1 MNSLN
6 YIRSFLVFVVYFF
19 FTINSSYSKDNS
31 NWLKINKEGMVAFKE
46 RNFIKAESLYIQAIE
61 EAKKSKLDAEL
72 SATLNNLGLLKTEL
86 LQFQE
91 AEKLITES
99 LRLRLEYYGF
109 NHRYVAQSYNN
120 LARVYESTELMEES
134 IELYIKAIKV
144 YESLGNRY
152 SMLLARTLI
161 NLSTVQ
167 LNIGLLDIAQINLV
181 RALALSKK
189 FERDN
194 IVSLSAMSNLAALF
208 VQKGNYIE
216 AEEIY
221 LRLIKIRKKTEGSK
235 SISLARILNNLAVL
249 YKKNCKYDLAFPYI
263 SEAVNIW
270 DSLQSKDKLNHAKA
284 YHNQGELYKA
294 QGKYDLAIKS
304 FKTGISI
311 IKESSNIIYEQ
322 YLEQSYALINLYI
335 KIGKLSEAN
344 LLIKNIN
351 IQNKNKD
358 KKKVITIDSIPEEVF
373 EECSSSNI

>member
-6 YIRSFLVFVVYFF
+6 FIKTLLFIIFYAFLI
-19 FTINSSYSKDNS
+19 INSACAEDNS
-31 NWLKINKEGMVAFKE
+31 SWLKINKEGMVAFKE
-46 RNFIKAESLYIQAIE
+46 RDFIKAEILYLQAIE
-61 EAKKSKLDAEL
+61 EAKKSNLNAEL

-86 LQFQE
+86 LQYQE
-91 AEKLITES
+91 SENLIIES
-99 LRLRLEYYGF
+99 LKLRLKHYGD

-120 LARVYESTELMEES
+120 LARVYESTERIEES
-134 IELYIKAIKV
+134 IELYVKAIGV

-167 LNIGLLDIAQINLV
+167 LNIGLLDVAQINLV

-189 FERDN
+189 FQRDN
-194 IVSLSAMSNLAALF
+194 TVSLSAMSNLAALF
-208 VQKGNYIE
+208 TQKGNYIE

-221 LRLIKIRKKTEGSK
+221 LRLIKIRKKADGVK
-235 SISLARILNNLAVL
+235 SISLARVLNNLAVL

-311 IKESSNIIYEQ
+311 IKESSNILYEQ

-335 KIGKLSEAN
+335 KVGKLSEAN
-344 LLIKNIN
+344 ILIKNIN
-351 IQNKNKD
+351 IQNKNNE
-358 KKKVITIDSIPEEVF
+358 KKLITIDSIPEEVF

>member
-61 EAKKSKLDAEL
+61 EAKKSKLDGEL

-167 LNIGLLDIAQINLV
+167 LNLGLLDIAQINLV

-221 LRLIKIRKKTEGSK
+221 LRLIKIRKNTEGSK
-235 SISLARILNNLAVL
+235 SISLARVLNNLAVL
-249 YKKNCKYDLAFPYI
+249 YKKNCKYDLAFTYI

-311 IKESSNIIYEQ
+311 IKEASNILYEQ
-322 YLEQSYALINLYI
+322 YLEQSYALINLYT

-344 LLIKNIN
+344 ILIKNIN
-351 IQNKNKD
+351 IQNKNN
-358 KKKVITIDSIPEEVF
+358 KKEVITRDTIPEEVF

>member
-6 YIRSFLVFVVYFF
+6 LFIKFLLFIVYLF
-19 FTINSSYSKDNS
+19 FTINPSYSNDNS
-31 NWLKINKEGMVAFKE
+31 NWLKINKEGMIAFKE
-46 RNFIKAESLYIQAIE
+46 RNFIKAESFYIKAIE
-61 EAKKSKLDAEL
+61 EAKKANLDAEL

-86 LQFQE
+86 LQFEE

-99 LRLRLEYYGF
+99 LRLRLEYYGS

-120 LARVYESTELMEES
+120 LARVYESSELMEES
-134 IELYIKAIKV
+134 IELYVKAIKV
-144 YESLGNRY
+144 YESLGNKY

-161 NLSTVQ
+161 NISTVQ
-167 LNIGLLDIAQINLV
+167 LNIGLLEVAQINLV

-221 LRLIKIRKKTEGSK
+221 LRLIEIRKQTEGVK
-235 SISLARILNNLAVL
+235 SISLARVLNNLAVL
-249 YKKNCKYDLAFPYI
+249 YKKNCKYDLAFSYI

-270 DSLQSKDKLNHAKA
+270 NSLKSKDKLNHAKA

-304 FKTGISI
+304 FQRGISI
-311 IKESSNIIYEQ
+311 IKESSNVLYEQ

-335 KIGKLSEAN
+335 KTGKLSEAKI
-344 LLIKNIN
+344 LIENIN
-351 IQNKNKD
+351 IQNQ
-358 KKKVITIDSIPEEVF
+358 KKEKKLITLDTVPEEF
-373 EECSSSNI
+373 YEDCSSSNI

>member
-1 MNSLN
+1 MNSFN
-6 YIRSFLVFVVYFF
+6 IFIKFLLLIVYFF
-19 FTINSSYSKDNS
+19 FTINSSYSNDNS
-31 NWLKINKEGMVAFKE
+31 NWLKINKEGMIAFKE
-46 RNFIKAESLYIQAIE
+46 RNFIKAESFYLQAIE
-61 EAKKSKLDAEL
+61 EAKKANLDGEL

-86 LQFQE
+86 LQFEE

-99 LRLRLEYYGF
+99 LRLRLQYYGS

-134 IELYIKAIKV
+134 IELYVKAIKV

-167 LNIGLLDIAQINLV
+167 LNIELLDVAQINLV

-194 IVSLSAMSNLAALF
+194 IVSLSAMRNLAALF

-221 LRLIKIRKKTEGSK
+221 LRLIEIRKNTEGLK
-235 SISLARILNNLAVL
+235 SISLARVLNNLAVL
-249 YKKNCKYDLAFPYI
+249 YKKNCKYDLAFTYI

-270 DSLQSKDKLNHAKA
+270 DSLESKDKLNHAKA

-304 FKTGISI
+304 FQRGISI
-311 IKESSNIIYEQ
+311 IKESSNILHEQ

-335 KIGKLSEAN
+335 KSGKLSEAN
-344 LLIKNIN
+344 ILIKNIN
-351 IQNKNKD
+351 IQNQKNE
-358 KKKVITIDSIPEEVF
+358 KKLITIDNVPEEVY

>member
-1 MNSLN
+1 MLF
-6 YIRSFLVFVVYFF
+6 IVYLS
-19 FTINSSYSKDNS
+19 FTINSSYSNDNS
-31 NWLKINKEGMVAFKE
+31 NWLKINKEGMIAFKE
-46 RNFIKAESLYIQAIE
+46 RNFIKAESFYIKAIE
-61 EAKKSKLDAEL
+61 EAKKANLDAEL

-86 LQFQE
+86 LQFEE

-99 LRLRLEYYGF
+99 LRLRLEYYGS

-120 LARVYESTELMEES
+120 LARVYESSELMEES
-134 IELYIKAIKV
+134 IELYVKAIKV
-144 YESLGNRY
+144 YESLGNKY

-161 NLSTVQ
+161 NISTVQ
-167 LNIGLLDIAQINLV
+167 LNIGLLEVAQINLV

-221 LRLIKIRKKTEGSK
+221 LRLIEIRKQTEGVK
-235 SISLARILNNLAVL
+235 SIALARVLNNLAVL
-249 YKKNCKYDLAFPYI
+249 YKKNCKYDLAFSYI

-270 DSLQSKDKLNHAKA
+270 NSLKSKDKLNHAKA

-304 FKTGISI
+304 FQRGISI
-311 IKESSNIIYEQ
+311 IKESSNVLYEQ

-335 KIGKLSEAN
+335 KTGKLSEAKI
-344 LLIKNIN
+344 LIENIN
-351 IQNKNKD
+351 IQNQ
-358 KKKVITIDSIPEEVF
+358 KKEKKLITLDTVPEEVY
-373 EECSSSNI
+373 EDCSSSNI

>member
-1 MNSLN
+1 MNNLN
-6 YIRSFLVFVVYFF
+6 FIKIFLLFIVYLF
-19 FTINSSYSKDNS
+19 FTINSGYSKDNS
-31 NWLKINKEGMVAFKE
+31 SWLKINKEGMIAFKE
-46 RNFIKAESLYIQAIE
+46 RDFIKAEVFYLQAIE
-61 EAKKSKLDAEL
+61 EAKKSNLNEEL

-86 LQFQE
+86 LQYQE
-91 AEKLITES
+91 SENLIIES
-99 LRLRLEYYGF
+99 LKLRLKYYGV

-120 LARVYESTELMEES
+120 LARVYELTERIEES
-134 IELYIKAIKV
+134 IELYVKAIEV
-144 YESLGNRY
+144 YEILGNRY

-167 LNIGLLDIAQINLV
+167 LNIGLLDVAQINLV

-189 FERDN
+189 FQLDN
-194 IVSLSAMSNLAALF
+194 TVSLSAMSNLAALF
-208 VQKGNYIE
+208 TQKGNYIE

-235 SISLARILNNLAVL
+235 SISLARVLNNLAVL

-311 IKESSNIIYEQ
+311 IKEASNILYEQ
-322 YLEQSYALINLYI
+322 YLEQSYALINLYT

-344 LLIKNIN
+344 ILIKNIN
-351 IQNKNKD
+351 IQNKNN
-358 KKKVITIDSIPEEVF
+358 KKEVITRDSIPEEVF

>member
-6 YIRSFLVFVVYFF
+6 IFIKCLLFIVYLF
-19 FTINSSYSKDNS
+19 FTINLSYSNDNS
-31 NWLKINKEGMVAFKE
+31 NWLKINKEGMNAFKE
-46 RNFIKAESLYIQAIE
+46 RNFIKAESFYLQAIE
-61 EAKKSKLDAEL
+61 EAKKANLDAEL

-86 LQFQE
+86 LQFEE

-99 LRLRLEYYGF
+99 LRLRLQYYGS

-134 IELYIKAIKV
+134 IELYVKAIKV

-167 LNIGLLDIAQINLV
+167 LNIELLDVAQINLV

-194 IVSLSAMSNLAALF
+194 IVSLSAMRNLAALF

-221 LRLIKIRKKTEGSK
+221 LRLIEIRKNTEGLK
-235 SISLARILNNLAVL
+235 SISLARVLNNLAVL
-249 YKKNCKYDLAFPYI
+249 YKKNCKYDLAFTYI

-304 FKTGISI
+304 FQRGISI
-311 IKESSNIIYEQ
+311 IKESSNILYEQ

-335 KIGKLSEAN
+335 KFGKLSEVN
-344 LLIKNIN
+344 ILIKNIN
-351 IQNKNKD
+351 IQNQKNE
-358 KKKVITIDSIPEEVF
+358 KKLITIDNVPEEVY

>member
-1 MNSLN
+1 
-6 YIRSFLVFVVYFF
+6 
-19 FTINSSYSKDNS
+19 
-31 NWLKINKEGMVAFKE
+31 
-46 RNFIKAESLYIQAIE
+46 
-61 EAKKSKLDAEL
+61 
-72 SATLNNLGLLKTEL
+72 
-86 LQFQE
+86 
-91 AEKLITES
+91 
-99 LRLRLEYYGF
+99 
-109 NHRYVAQSYNN
+109 
-120 LARVYESTELMEES
+120 MEES
-134 IELYIKAIKV
+134 IELYVKAIKV

-167 LNIGLLDIAQINLV
+167 LNIELLDVAQINLV

-194 IVSLSAMSNLAALF
+194 IVSLSAMRNLAALF

-221 LRLIKIRKKTEGSK
+221 LRLIEIRKNTEGLK
-235 SISLARILNNLAVL
+235 SISLARVLNNLAVL
-249 YKKNCKYDLAFPYI
+249 YKKNCKYDLAFTYI

-304 FKTGISI
+304 FQRGISI
-311 IKESSNIIYEQ
+311 IKESSNILYEQ

-335 KIGKLSEAN
+335 KSGKLSEAKI
-344 LLIKNIN
+344 LIENIN
-351 IQNKNKD
+351 IQNQKNE
-358 KKKVITIDSIPEEVF
+358 KKLITIDNVPEEVY

>member
-6 YIRSFLVFVVYFF
+6 FIKTLLFFIFYAFLI
-19 FTINSSYSKDNS
+19 INSACAEDNS
-31 NWLKINKEGMVAFKE
+31 SWLKINKEGMVAFKE
-46 RNFIKAESLYIQAIE
+46 RDFIKAEILYLQAIE
-61 EAKKSKLDAEL
+61 EAKKSNLNAEL

-86 LQFQE
+86 LQYQE
-91 AEKLITES
+91 SENLIIES
-99 LRLRLEYYGF
+99 LKLRLKHYGD

-120 LARVYESTELMEES
+120 LARVYESTERIEES
-134 IELYIKAIKV
+134 IELYVKAIGV
-144 YESLGNRY
+144 YESLGTRY

-167 LNIGLLDIAQINLV
+167 LNIGLLDVAQINLV

-189 FERDN
+189 FQQDN
-194 IVSLSAMSNLAALF
+194 TVSLSAMSNLAALF
-208 VQKGNYIE
+208 AQKGNYIE

-221 LRLIKIRKKTEGSK
+221 LRLIKIRKKIDGGK
-235 SISLARILNNLAVL
+235 SISLARVLNNLAVL

-270 DSLQSKDKLNHAKA
+270 DRLQSKDKLNHAKA

-311 IKESSNIIYEQ
+311 IKESSNILYEQ
-322 YLEQSYALINLYI
+322 HLEQSYALINLYI
-335 KIGKLSEAN
+335 KVGKLSEAN
-344 LLIKNIN
+344 ILIKNIN
-351 IQNKNKD
+351 IQNKNNE
-358 KKKVITIDSIPEEVF
+358 KKIITIDSIPEEVF

>member
-1 MNSLN
+1 MNNLN
-6 YIRSFLVFVVYFF
+6 FIRVFLYLFLYLV
-19 FTINSSYSKDNS
+19 FTINISYSKDNS
-31 NWLKINKEGMVAFKE
+31 YWLKINKDGMIAFKE
-46 RNFIKAESLYIQAIE
+46 RNFIEAESFYIQAIE
-61 EAKKSKLDAEL
+61 EARKSNLDAEL
-72 SATLNNLGLLKTEL
+72 SATLNNLGLLKIEL
-86 LQFQE
+86 LE
-91 AEKLITES
+91 YKVAEDLINES
-99 LRLRLEYYGF
+99 LRLRLEYYGL

-120 LARVYESTELMEES
+120 LARVYESSERMENS
-134 IELYIKAIKV
+134 IELYIKAIGV
-144 YESLGNRY
+144 YERLGNKY

-167 LNIGLLDIAQINLV
+167 LNIGLLDVAQINLV

-189 FERDN
+189 FGPDSLVR
-194 IVSLSAMSNLAALF
+194 LSAMHNLAALF
-208 VQKGNYIE
+208 TQKGNYIE

-221 LRLIKIRKKTEGSK
+221 LRLIKIRKNIDGSK
-235 SISLARILNNLAVL
+235 SIKLAIVLNNLAVL

-270 DSLQSKDKLNHAKA
+270 DRLQSKDKLNHAKA

-311 IKESSNIIYEQ
+311 IKESSNILYEQ

-335 KIGKLSEAN
+335 KVGKLSEAN
-344 LLIKNIN
+344 ILIKNIN
-351 IQNKNKD
+351 IQNKNNE
-358 KKKVITIDSIPEEVF
+358 KKIITIDSIPEEVF

>member
-6 YIRSFLVFVVYFF
+6 FIKTLLFIIFYAFLI
-19 FTINSSYSKDNS
+19 INSACAEDNS
-31 NWLKINKEGMVAFKE
+31 SWLKINKEGMVAFKE
-46 RNFIKAESLYIQAIE
+46 RDFIKAEILYLQAIE
-61 EAKKSKLDAEL
+61 EAKKSNLNAEL

-86 LQFQE
+86 LQYQE
-91 AEKLITES
+91 SENLIIES
-99 LRLRLEYYGF
+99 LKLRLKHYGD

-120 LARVYESTELMEES
+120 LARVYESTERIEES
-134 IELYIKAIKV
+134 IELYVKAIGV
-144 YESLGNRY
+144 YESLGTRY

-167 LNIGLLDIAQINLV
+167 LNIGLLDVAQINLV

-189 FERDN
+189 FQQDN
-194 IVSLSAMSNLAALF
+194 TVSLSAMSNLAALF
-208 VQKGNYIE
+208 AQKGNYIE

-221 LRLIKIRKKTEGSK
+221 LRLIKIRKKIDGGK
-235 SISLARILNNLAVL
+235 SISLARVLNNLAVL

-270 DSLQSKDKLNHAKA
+270 DRLQSKDKLNHAKA

-311 IKESSNIIYEQ
+311 IKESSNILYEQ
-322 YLEQSYALINLYI
+322 HLEQSYALINLYI
-335 KIGKLSEAN
+335 KVGKLSEAN
-344 LLIKNIN
+344 ILIKNIN
-351 IQNKNKD
+351 IQNKNNE
-358 KKKVITIDSIPEEVF
+358 KKLITIDSIPEEVF

>member
-6 YIRSFLVFVVYFF
+6 IFTKCLLFIVYLFS
-19 FTINSSYSKDNS
+19 TINLSYSKDNS
-31 NWLKINKEGMVAFKE
+31 NWLKINKEGMIAFKE
-46 RNFIKAESLYIQAIE
+46 RNFIKAESFYLQAIK
-61 EAKKSKLDAEL
+61 EAKKANLDAEL

-86 LQFQE
+86 LQFEE

-99 LRLRLEYYGF
+99 LRLRLQYYGS

-120 LARVYESTELMEES
+120 LARVYESTKLMEES
-134 IELYIKAIKV
+134 IELYVKAIKV

-167 LNIGLLDIAQINLV
+167 LNVGLLDVAQINLV

-194 IVSLSAMSNLAALF
+194 IVSLSAMRNLAALF

-221 LRLIKIRKKTEGSK
+221 LRLIEIRKNTEGLK
-235 SISLARILNNLAVL
+235 SISLARVLNNLAVL
-249 YKKNCKYDLAFPYI
+249 YKKNCKYDLAFTYI

-304 FKTGISI
+304 FQRGISI
-311 IKESSNIIYEQ
+311 IKESSNILYEQ

-335 KIGKLSEAN
+335 KSGKLSEAN
-344 LLIKNIN
+344 ILIKNIN
-351 IQNKNKD
+351 IQNQKNE
-358 KKKVITIDSIPEEVF
+358 KKLITIDNVPEEVY

>member
-1 MNSLN
+1 
-6 YIRSFLVFVVYFF
+6 
-19 FTINSSYSKDNS
+19 
-31 NWLKINKEGMVAFKE
+31 MVAFKE
-46 RNFIKAESLYIQAIE
+46 RNFIKAEILYLQAIE
-61 EAKKSKLDAEL
+61 EAKKSNLNAEL

-86 LQFQE
+86 LQYQE
-91 AEKLITES
+91 SENLIIES
-99 LRLRLEYYGF
+99 LKLRLKHYGD

-120 LARVYESTELMEES
+120 LARVYESTERIEES
-134 IELYIKAIKV
+134 IELYVKAIGV
-144 YESLGNRY
+144 YESLGTRY

-167 LNIGLLDIAQINLV
+167 LNIGLLDVAQINLV

-189 FERDN
+189 FQQDN
-194 IVSLSAMSNLAALF
+194 TVSLSAMSNLAALF
-208 VQKGNYIE
+208 AQKGNYIE

-221 LRLIKIRKKTEGSK
+221 LRLIKIRKKIDGGK
-235 SISLARILNNLAVL
+235 SISLARVLNNLAVL

-270 DSLQSKDKLNHAKA
+270 DRLQSKDKLNHAKA

-311 IKESSNIIYEQ
+311 IKESSNILYEQ
-322 YLEQSYALINLYI
+322 HLEQSYALINLYI
-335 KIGKLSEAN
+335 KVGKLDEAN
-344 LLIKNIN
+344 ILIKNIN
-351 IQNKNKD
+351 IQNKNNE
-358 KKKVITIDSIPEEVF
+358 KKIITIDSIPEEVF

>member
-6 YIRSFLVFVVYFF
+6 IFIKCLLFIVYLF
-19 FTINSSYSKDNS
+19 FTINLSYSNDNS
-31 NWLKINKEGMVAFKE
+31 NWLKINKEGMIAFKE
-46 RNFIKAESLYIQAIE
+46 RNFIKAESFYIQAIE
-61 EAKKSKLDAEL
+61 EAKKANLDAEL

-86 LQFQE
+86 LQFEE

-99 LRLRLEYYGF
+99 LRLRLQYYGS

-134 IELYIKAIKV
+134 IELYVKAIKV

-167 LNIGLLDIAQINLV
+167 LNIGLLDVAQINLV

-194 IVSLSAMSNLAALF
+194 IVSLSAMRNLAALF

-221 LRLIKIRKKTEGSK
+221 LRLIEIRKNTDGLK
-235 SISLARILNNLAVL
+235 SISLARVLNNLAVL
-249 YKKNCKYDLAFPYI
+249 YKKNCKYDLAFTYI

-270 DSLQSKDKLNHAKA
+270 DSLQSKDKLNHSKA

-294 QGKYDLAIKS
+294 QGKYGLAIKS
-304 FKTGISI
+304 FQRGISI
-311 IKESSNIIYEQ
+311 IKESSNILYEQ

-335 KIGKLSEAN
+335 KSGKLSEAN
-344 LLIKNIN
+344 ILIKNIN
-351 IQNKNKD
+351 IQNQKNE
-358 KKKVITIDSIPEEVF
+358 KKLITIDNVPEEVY

>member
-31 NWLKINKEGMVAFKE
+31 NWFKINKEGMVAFKE

-61 EAKKSKLDAEL
+61 EAKKSKLDGEL

-99 LRLRLEYYGF
+99 LRLRLEYYGV

-167 LNIGLLDIAQINLV
+167 LNLGLLDIAQINLV

-189 FERDN
+189 FKGDN

-221 LRLIKIRKKTEGSK
+221 LRLIKIRKNTEGSK
-235 SISLARILNNLAVL
+235 SISLARVLNNLAVL

-263 SEAVNIW
+263 AEAVNIW

-311 IKESSNIIYEQ
+311 IKEASNILYEQ

-344 LLIKNIN
+344 ILIKNIN
-351 IQNKNKD
+351 IQNKNN
-358 KKKVITIDSIPEEVF
+358 KKEVITRDSIPEEVF

>member
-6 YIRSFLVFVVYFF
+6 LFIKFLLFIVYLS
-19 FTINSSYSKDNS
+19 FTINSSYSNDNS
-31 NWLKINKEGMVAFKE
+31 NWLKINKEGMIAFKE
-46 RNFIKAESLYIQAIE
+46 RNFIKAESFYIKAIE
-61 EAKKSKLDAEL
+61 EAKKANLDAEL

-86 LQFQE
+86 LQFEE

-99 LRLRLEYYGF
+99 LRLRLEYYGS

-120 LARVYESTELMEES
+120 LARVYESSELMEES
-134 IELYIKAIKV
+134 IELYVKAIKV
-144 YESLGNRY
+144 YESLGNKY

-161 NLSTVQ
+161 NISTVQ
-167 LNIGLLDIAQINLV
+167 LNIGLLEVAQINLV

-194 IVSLSAMSNLAALF
+194 IVSLSAMRNLAALF

-221 LRLIKIRKKTEGSK
+221 LRLIEIRKQTEGVK
-235 SISLARILNNLAVL
+235 SIALARVLNNLAVL
-249 YKKNCKYDLAFPYI
+249 YKKNCKYDLAFSYI

-270 DSLQSKDKLNHAKA
+270 NSLKSKDKLNHAKA

-304 FKTGISI
+304 FQRGISI
-311 IKESSNIIYEQ
+311 IKESSNVLYEQ

-335 KIGKLSEAN
+335 KTDKLSEAKI
-344 LLIKNIN
+344 LIENIN
-351 IQNKNKD
+351 IQNQ
-358 KKKVITIDSIPEEVF
+358 KKEKKLITLDTVPEEVY
-373 EECSSSNI
+373 EDCSSSNI